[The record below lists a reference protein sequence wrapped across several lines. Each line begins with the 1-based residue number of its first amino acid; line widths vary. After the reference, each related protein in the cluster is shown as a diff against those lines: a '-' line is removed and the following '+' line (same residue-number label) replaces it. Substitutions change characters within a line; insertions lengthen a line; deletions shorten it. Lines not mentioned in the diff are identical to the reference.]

1 MKTIVD
7 EMIGNTYNRLTV
19 MKYVGKDKR
28 GSSICSCDCSCGKKD
43 IHIVS
48 SRVKT
53 GNTKSCG
60 CLNTEATIARNK
72 SFRKYGNGD
81 WKTPIYNSWSKMIS
95 RCYKDTK
102 DAKDY
107 KDRGILVCEEWK
119 DDFLNFK
126 NWSLK
131 NGWKE
136 DLSIDRI
143 DVNGNYEPNNCRWT
157 DNITQA
163 NNKTNNRRITLFG
176 ITKTLAEWC
185 RETGFGHK
193 TITYRL
199 DHNWP
204 EDKIFSKP
212 YTYIHSE

>member
-1 MKTIVD
+1 MRNEIEDMT
-7 EMIGNTYNRLTV
+7 GNTYNRLTV
-19 MKYVGKDKR
+19 VKMLDKNEN
-28 GSSICSCDCSCGKKD
+28 GNTFCLCKCICGKEN
-43 IHIVS
+43 V
-48 SRVKT
+48 RVMAYRLKS

-60 CLNTEATIARNK
+60 CLGSEITTARNK
-72 SFRKYGNGD
+72 SKQKYEDGD
-81 WKTPIYNSWSKMIS
+81 CYSAIYKSWGKMIS

-107 KDRGILVCEEWK
+107 KNRGIIVCEDWK
-119 DDFLNFK
+119 NDFMKFK
-126 NWSLK
+126 EWSLK

-136 DLSIDRI
+136 GLSIDRI
-143 DVNGNYEPNNCRWT
+143 NVNGNYEPKNCRWA
-157 DNITQA
+157 DDVTQA

-185 RETGFGHK
+185 KETGFGHK